1 MIKWFKHK
9 LLSWALEV
17 DEEPKE
23 VGRDGR
29 SLGSQCIRIDVY
41 RGVGGL
47 AVETVIYNQRTDTN
61 YIGFYIVQDDQN
73 LGNELSKIITAESMK
88 AL

>member
-1 MIKWFKHK
+1 MNWFKK
-9 LLSWALEV
+9 KIISWALDA